1 MVKQALL
8 LALAH
13 ILSLVVR
20 RKICAINICIQLATA
35 QAAEHPFQSPGGAP
49 PPLPLVP
56 PNTPWNYQHIC
67 QRHCQLTMVLW
78 VGWARTQDAGC
89 RIRRRKG
96 QPLGNGAYYGC
107 SYARVLGHP
116 YRGVL
121 YI

>member
-49 PPLPLVP
+49 PPPSPFPTQNSLELSTHLPAALSVDNGP
-56 PNTPWNYQHIC
+56 LG
-67 QRHCQLTMVLW
+67 RM
-78 VGWARTQDAGC
+78 GKDAGC
-89 RIRRRKG
+89 RM
-96 QPLGNGAYYGC
+96 QDSEEEGAAAWQWC
-107 SYARVLGHP
+107 VLWLQLCEGSWAP
-116 YRGVL
+116 
-121 YI
+121 I